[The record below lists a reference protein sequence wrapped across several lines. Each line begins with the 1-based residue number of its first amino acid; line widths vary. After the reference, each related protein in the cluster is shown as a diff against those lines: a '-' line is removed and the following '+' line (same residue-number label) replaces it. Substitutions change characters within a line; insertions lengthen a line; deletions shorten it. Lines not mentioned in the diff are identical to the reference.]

1 MVTKPI
7 YIIGPYPP
15 LVGGVSTHIERILPL
30 TREKGMNVRVLAVN
44 KNHRSDDFVDF
55 VPTWQLPL
63 RLLLLPKGV
72 VHLHV
77 DAWYFLVLSRLLG
90 WKHKLMLTVH
100 HNRYQAQLNSNSFLS
115 KFKQWCLRGFWRIV
129 CVNAETLDYLKSL
142 GCKVYD
148 KKVPAFLPPV
158 SIDHGSVKEIKD
170 WATSFDHLLSG
181 YAYRLSFYDGED
193 LYGIDM
199 MIELMDDLVN
209 HKGLSVGLAL
219 ALSMDENSY
228 LNEIKSRI
236 SIKGLEEYIKLID
249 INLGIDA
256 NALWSISSI
265 YLRPTNTDGDSISVR
280 EALHVGTCVVAS
292 DCVDRPKGCVLFEN
306 RNQTSFN
313 QTVLKAIRQPKDTE
327 KVQNQINLEYY
338 E

>member
-1 MVTKPI
+1 MVTKPL

-30 TREKGMNVRVLAVN
+30 SREKGINVRVLAVN

-63 RLLLLPKGV
+63 RLVLLPKGI

-90 WKHKLMLTVH
+90 WKHKFMLTVH
-100 HNRYQAQLNSNSFLS
+100 HNRYQTQFQSNSVES
-115 KFKQWCLRGFWRIV
+115 KFKLWCLRSFWRVV

-142 GCKVYD
+142 GCRVYD
-148 KKVPAFLPPV
+148 KEVPAFLPPV
-158 SIDHGSVKEIKD
+158 SIDLDSVKDIKD
-170 WATSFDHLLSG
+170 WAESFDHLLSG

-199 MIELMDDLVN
+199 MIELMDELV
-209 HKGLSVGLAL
+209 HRKGLSVGLAL

-228 LNEIKSRI
+228 LDEIKSRI
-236 SIKGLEEYIKLID
+236 STKGLEEYVKLID

-292 DCVDRPKGCVLFEN
+292 DCVDRPKGCMLFGN
-306 RNQTSFN
+306 RNQMSFN
-313 QTVLKAIRQPKDTE
+313 EIVVEAIRQPKE
-327 KVQNQINLEYY
+327 LGKVQNQINLEFY